1 MNLTSGT
8 HTHTHRRTHTKRES
22 VIVSQCVFVFAEQRT
37 TTGWQI
43 VLLAANAFGSAI
55 KSIYCPLKAPL
66 PKSPCHPSV
75 RPSVHSSVHPAV
87 PSSCV
92 PPLVGEAWGF
102 CVCKIAKLLPQ
113 PHAARTIYLIHI
125 QISDNARNS
134 PAPPSLSHS
143 GWLLSSRCGDCPL
156 LHWQHLF
163 AVQIYFYWIAKNWQP
178 SSGGKSRAPFT
189 SHARCSAGTRLPIVQ
204 IVETLCKFL
213 YCFSLYLPPSLALF
227 SLLFAFGSFV
237 CSRGGRQ
244 KDRRTDRSRDR

>member
-8 HTHTHRRTHTKRES
+8 HTQTQRERES

-87 PSSCV
+87 PSSCI

-134 PAPPSLSHS
+134 PPSLSPSPTLAGSWARVVAIVRCNIGNICLRFRFIFIELQKIGSPRLVANLEPRLRATHDA
-143 GWLLSSRCGDCPL
+143 LRHQVANCANSRN
-156 LHWQHLF
+156 
-163 AVQIYFYWIAKNWQP
+163 AVQI
-178 SSGGKSRAPFT
+178 
-189 SHARCSAGTRLPIVQ
+189 
-204 IVETLCKFL
+204 
-213 YCFSLYLPPSLALF
+213 
-227 SLLFAFGSFV
+227 SLLFFALSPYLSPSLSFHF
-237 CSRGGRQ
+237 CLPSAHLCAQEEADRKTERQ
-244 KDRRTDRSRDR
+244 TDR